1 MASQSCHVEAAIPKS
16 SAKCSRSDAEVL
28 VLGAGMAGISAA
40 STLSDGGITNLLI
53 LEAQEQIGG
62 RVKSTVLSSGVRVEL
77 GANWIHGIDP
87 ELPGKHPLWRIA
99 ERCGGVD
106 GNFVSDSKV
115 HVFDNSGNNITNSST
130 YKGRLA
136 QWNKLDLTS
145 YAEERRASNL
155 SDISVR
161 QALTDRGW
169 IPKSELDN
177 LIEWYGV
184 DYGKFAALPDQ
195 VTLLHSCY
203 PDPAYLDFGNP
214 ERTTDYFVTDQKEG
228 FVKVVKCLASNF
240 LVENDHRLHLGST
253 VVEIDWS
260 SSDCVCVTTREN
272 GALQEYCAPYA
283 ILTFSLGVLKSN
295 TIRFVPE
302 LPVVKR
308 KAIDTLGF
316 ALYLKIFL
324 EFEEIFWKKEVNII
338 SFLRVDSI
346 RGHFVQF
353 QPLSN
358 TTPIL
363 FTTVTGE
370 VAKSVYNQSTEETT
384 ALIMKGLR
392 QIYGDDIPDP
402 ISVTIP
408 DWWVNPLFRGT
419 YSNIPPFRF
428 SEIGNL
434 REAVGRLHFGG
445 EATSD
450 EYNGYLHGAYYSG
463 IDAAKEVMKKKTRPR
478 TEADS

>member
-1 MASQSCHVEAAIPKS
+1 MSDVSVIYLCLVHLVLAMASQSCYVEAAIPKS
-16 SAKCSRSDAEVL
+16 SAKCPRSDAEVL

-40 STLSDGGITNLLI
+40 KTLSDGGITNLLI

-62 RVKSTVLSSGVRVEL
+62 RVKNTVLSSGIRVEL
-77 GANWIHGIDP
+77 GANWIQGIDP
-87 ELPGKHPLWRIA
+87 QQPEKHPLWRIA
-99 ERCGGVD
+99 EKCGGLE
-106 GNFVSDSKV
+106 GRFMPTYNNGTI
-115 HVFDNSGNNITNSST
+115 HVFDETGKNITDSST
-130 YKGRLA
+130 FKNRLA
-136 QWNKLDLTS
+136 EWKNILDPGLAL
-145 YAEERRASNL
+145 YAGRRQVADIPDL
-155 SDISVR
+155 SAR
-161 QALTDRGW
+161 QALQNTGW
-169 IPKSELDN
+169 TPRSPLDDV
-177 LIEWYGV
+177 IEWNGFDFDEYADTPEHISLYGN
-184 DYGKFAALPDQ
+184 F
-195 VTLLHSCY
+195 
-203 PDPAYLDFGNP
+203 PDPTYSIFGNNSIN
-214 ERTTDYFVTDQKEG
+214 YFVTDQKEG
-228 FVKVVKCLASNF
+228 FVKVVKCLASDF
-240 LVENDHRLHLGST
+240 LVENDHRLHLRST
-253 VVEIDWS
+253 VVEVDWS
-260 SSDCVCVTTREN
+260 SSDYVCVTTREN

-283 ILTFSLGVLKSN
+283 ILTYSLGVLKSN
-295 TIRFVPE
+295 TLRFVPE
-302 LPVVKR
+302 LPTVKR

-324 EFEEIFWKKEVNII
+324 EFEEVFWKKEVNVVSI
-338 SFLRVDSI
+338 LRVDSI

-353 QPLSN
+353 QPLTN

-434 REAVGRLHFGG
+434 QEAVGRLHFGG
-445 EATSD
+445 EATSE
-450 EYNGYLHGAYYSG
+450 EYIG
-463 IDAAKEVMKKKTRPR
+463 
-478 TEADS
+478 